1 MARKMAS
8 SCIAAILIVPSVGAL
23 GQVASPAA
31 SDASDSGTADAL
43 QEVVVTARRR
53 DENLQNVPVAVTAFS
68 ADSLASYNIT
78 SIENL
83 GGLTPSLGFSSS
95 TYGALG
101 ASVGIR
107 GQRPNDLDLS
117 RTPSVGAEGW
127 RIVRR
132 DYRTDIQDGPLEILY
147 GSGSA
152 EMWKDGDARRLDR

>member
-1 MARKMAS
+1 MIGWHDDRRVLGEPRMARKMAS

-23 GQVASPAA
+23 GQVATPAA

-68 ADSLASYNIT
+68 ADSLASHNIT

-83 GGLTPSLGFSSS
+83 GALTPSLSFSSS

-101 ASVGIR
+101 ASVAIR

-117 RTPSVGAEGW
+117 QTPSVGIYVDDVYQSSTMG
-127 RIVRR
+127 
-132 DYRTDIQDGPLEILY
+132 L
-147 GSGSA
+147 SA
-152 EMWKDGDARRLDR
+152 ISLADA